1 MEEMQRPELNRWIE
15 QAGHPPGWSC
25 SRDPRH
31 SDGSL
36 PLPTGSLR
44 TRPAIRG
51 SDLTAIWADILGYLL
66 TAADDREEEI
76 SVDLGGYRLPFFTVG
91 RLI

>member
-66 TAADDREEEI
+66 TPRMIAKRKYPSI
-76 SVDLGGYRLPFFTVG
+76 WVDIVCRSLRLDV
-91 RLI
+91 